1 MSHFTIMNTKIND
14 VPMLVKALADKGH
27 KNVEIHEE
35 AVHLYGFQGDQRPE
49 TAEIVIR
56 RQHLGSASNDL
67 GFKRQPNG
75 NFQAIVSSYDRGRYN
90 EKWLGELMQRYAYHV
105 TRVRLVEQGF
115 DLIEEKTTQDG
126 RIQLVGRR
134 VV

>member
-14 VPMLVKALADKGH
+14 TPMLIKALADKGH
-27 KNVEIHEE
+27 KHIEVHEE
-35 AVHLYGFQGDQRPE
+35 GVHLYGYQGDERPE

-56 RQHLGSASNDL
+56 RNHLGSMSNDL
-67 GFKRQPNG
+67 GFKRQPDG
-75 NFQAIVSSYDRGRYN
+75 NYQAIISSYDRGRYN

-105 TRVRLVEQGF
+105 TRERLLGQGF
-115 DLIEEKTTQDG
+115 DLIEERTMQDG

-134 VV
+134 VI